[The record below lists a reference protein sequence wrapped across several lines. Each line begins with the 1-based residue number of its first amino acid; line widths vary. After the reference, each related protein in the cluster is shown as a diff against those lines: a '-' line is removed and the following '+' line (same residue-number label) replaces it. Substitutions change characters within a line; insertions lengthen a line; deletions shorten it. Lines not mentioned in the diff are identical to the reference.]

1 MEGMPV
7 GTAAIKVPLL
17 GDESDSARGNGG
29 SKSDD
34 NLGRRSSEGLR
45 LSLSNTFPAPFND
58 VALS

>member
-17 GDESDSARGNGG
+17 GDESDRAGGNG
-29 SKSDD
+29 SESDD
-34 NLGRRSSEGLR
+34 DLSRRSEGLS

>member
-17 GDESDSARGNGG
+17 GDESDRAGDNDG
-29 SKSDD
+29 SESDD
-34 NLGRRSSEGLR
+34 DLSRRSEGLS